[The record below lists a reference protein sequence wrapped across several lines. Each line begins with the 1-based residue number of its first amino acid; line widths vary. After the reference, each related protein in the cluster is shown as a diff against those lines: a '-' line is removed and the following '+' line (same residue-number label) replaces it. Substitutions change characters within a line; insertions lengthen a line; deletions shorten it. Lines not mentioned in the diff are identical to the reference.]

1 MAINIVFFLIIII
14 SVIRTIA
21 YGIYA
26 IKNEGIAGGISVF
39 ILCLGSLFTGAVIM
53 VKEILQ

>member
-1 MAINIVFFLIIII
+1 MTINIVFFIIILI

-26 IKNEGIAGGISVF
+26 IKNDTIAGGISVF
-39 ILCLGSLFTGAVIM
+39 VLCLGSMFTGAVIM

>member
-1 MAINIVFFLIIII
+1 MVINIVFFLIIII

-26 IKNEGIAGGISVF
+26 IKNEGIVGGISVF
-39 ILCLGSLFTGAVIM
+39 VLCLGSLFAGAVIM